1 MAATVT
7 ADDLFD
13 ADFIESL
20 QRLRLVAQRVPRGG
34 RFAEQ
39 RSKALG
45 AGLEFQDYRPYSS
58 GDDLRA
64 IDWNIYRRLG
74 KVFLRLFEEL
84 EDLPVYLLPDISRS
98 MWIEETPRAHAC
110 LRAAMAF
117 AGIALAQ
124 HDRVGVFPFAEDLRP
139 LMRPRSGWNSLPIF
153 AQALAKLEAG
163 GSTNFERSFKRLG
176 GLQLRSGLVVVI
188 SDFFDSTG
196 VEEIVRALK
205 TVRHKLLLVQL
216 VRPSDRDPQLQGD
229 LRLRDCESG
238 VDQDITVTT
247 QVLSRYREAYDH
259 FSNHLAA
266 FAQKRR
272 IGLVQ
277 LNVEQPVVEQIATL
291 FEGGRYQA

>member
-13 ADFIESL
+13 ADFLESL

-139 LMRPRSGWNSLPIF
+139 LMRPRSGWNCLPIF
-153 AQALAKLEAG
+153 AQALAKLTAG
-163 GSTNFERSFKRLG
+163 GATHFERSFKRLG

-188 SDFFDSTG
+188 SDFFDPAG

-238 VDQDITVTT
+238 LDQDITVTA

-259 FSNHLAA
+259 FAHNLTE

-277 LNVEQPVVEQIATL
+277 LNVERPVVEQIATL